1 MRLKLLCFFLKTK
14 AGKNVFRQKKKVPK
28 YILIHFR
35 NLFLN
40 NYTESSCVFP
50 FVFMLIDFIAIIP
63 WRIYL
68 RIFQILMNSQFK
80 NLE

>member
-1 MRLKLLCFFLKTK
+1 MLGFFSKTK
-14 AGKNVFRQKKKVPK
+14 TGKKVFKQKKKDPK
-28 YILIHFR
+28 YLLMHFR

-40 NYTESSCVFP
+40 NYAELSYVFL
-50 FVFMLIDFIAIIP
+50 FVFMLIDFIEIIP

-68 RIFQILMNSQFK
+68 RIFQILMISQFK

>member
-1 MRLKLLCFFLKTK
+1 MLGFFSKIK
-14 AGKNVFRQKKKVPK
+14 AGKKVFKQKKKDPK
-28 YILIHFR
+28 YLLMHFR

-40 NYTESSCVFP
+40 NYAELSYL

-68 RIFQILMNSQFK
+68 RIF
-80 NLE
+80 